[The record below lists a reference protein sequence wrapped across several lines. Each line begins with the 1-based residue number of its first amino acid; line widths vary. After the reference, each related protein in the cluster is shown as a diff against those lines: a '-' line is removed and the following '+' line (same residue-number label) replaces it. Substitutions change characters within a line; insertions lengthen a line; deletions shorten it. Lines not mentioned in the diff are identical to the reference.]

1 MSSGLKKEEEQQQ
14 LFRFVFH
21 TRMWKF
27 AATLQTRRQ
36 KQMRQFK
43 FVFGRHSWRG
53 RESHSVITD
62 RLLGFH
68 PWILHV
74 GRATAFLHFLST
86 YISASISLFLLVI
99 HHSSCLPSLLLSHH
113 SFAPLCTSQAYP
125 PSAALTGKVNN
136 HHNRFLLLLL
146 FFVRQEYQCYQCL
159 NHSCRSSREADRL
172 LIFLT

>member
-1 MSSGLKKEEEQQQ
+1 MFFTL
-14 LFRFVFH
+14 LFGNLLRPCRH
-21 TRMWKF
+21 GDK
-27 AATLQTRRQ
+27 

-74 GRATAFLHFLST
+74 DRATAFLHFLST